1 MTTTQ
6 KGRYS
11 KYIRP
16 FSFLIDLLV
25 INFLCLFF
33 FRELN
38 LNLNYYFIYQ
48 FFAWILISFFVKFY
62 AIYRFTTPAEILSKL
77 FKQSVLFLLV
87 VIAFFPF
94 AKKTVFSGEAIS
106 SFVLVSFLFIAASKF
121 LFFYYLKQYRIV
133 TGSNFRN
140 AVIIG
145 YSNESIRLKELF
157 ETRADYGYRFLGFFS
172 DKQSNAHIK
181 GKIASLEDFVKTNSV
196 DEIYCSLTEISNEQ
210 LRDLV
215 CFADENNKTIKFIPD
230 TKHILSKNLKI
241 DYYEAFPVLSIQKTI
256 LHEPIVMAFKR
267 SFDIFFSLLVI
278 VLLLSWLTPLLAL
291 LIKLESKGPIFFRQG
306 RPGID
311 EKEFFCYKFRSMKI
325 NKTTEKEASKNDPRV
340 TRIGKFI
347 RKTSLDEMPQFINV
361 LLGEMS
367 VVGPR
372 PHLWSQNKLYGN
384 RIKKYMVRHY
394 VKPGITGLAQ
404 VRGYRGEIETDEDMV
419 NRIKYDVYYIENWSI
434 FLDLKIIIQ
443 TVVNIF
449 QGEEKAY

>member
-1 MTTTQ
+1 MTATQ
-6 KGRYS
+6 TGRYS

-16 FSFLIDLLV
+16 FSLLIDLFVLN
-25 INFLCLFF
+25 ILCLFF

-38 LNLNYYFIYQ
+38 LNISYYVAYQ
-48 FFAWILISFFVKFY
+48 IIGWILVSLSVKFY
-62 AIYRFTTPAEILSKL
+62 QVYRFTTPVEILSKI
-77 FKQSVLFLLV
+77 FKQGIIFLLV

-94 AKKTVFSGEAIS
+94 FKETVFSGRAIAL
-106 SFVLVSFLFIAASKF
+106 FIGVSFLMITASKF
-121 LFFYYLKQYRIV
+121 LLFYYLKRYRII
-133 TGSNFRN
+133 TGSNYRN

-145 YSNESIRLKELF
+145 YSPESIRLKELF
-157 ETRADYGYRFLGFFS
+157 ETRNDYGYRFLGYFS
-172 DKQSNAHIK
+172 DKKNNESIK
-181 GKIASLEDFVKTNSV
+181 GKITDLESFVIENSV
-196 DEIYCSLTEISNEQ
+196 DEIYCSLNEISNEQ
-210 LRDLV
+210 LKELV
-215 CFADENNKTIKFIPD
+215 DFADENNKTIKFIPD
-230 TKHILSKNLKI
+230 TKGIFSKNLKI
-241 DYYEAFPVLSIQKTI
+241 DYYEVFPVLSLQKTI
-256 LHEPIVMAFKR
+256 LHEPIIKAFKR
-267 SFDIFFSLLVI
+267 AFDIVFSLIVI
-278 VLLLSWLTPLLAL
+278 VFLLSWLTPLLAF

-311 EKEFFCYKFRSMKI
+311 EKEFFCYKFRSMRI

-340 TRIGKFI
+340 TKIGKFI

-361 LLGEMS
+361 LLGDMS

-372 PHLWSQNKLYGN
+372 PHLWSQNRVYGN

-419 NRIKYDVYYIENWSI
+419 NRIKYDVHYIENWSI
-434 FLDLKIIIQ
+434 ILDLKIIVQ